1 MNKEIYETAKA
12 KFLKGESLRSIAQQL
27 NIDRKKLSVML
38 KKDNIYTDKK
48 ISDKQINK
56 AIKYFKQGLSLTKI
70 AEKIKVD
77 RHTLSKEFDRRGV
90 DKTNSKYHKDYIKR
104 KITDYDEFIID
115 EYINNNK
122 SVQSIS
128 NELNISTNAVW
139 NCLLEYNLIDKNRT
153 SRTHNI
159 NNNRF
164 KKIQSEEEAYWLGFL
179 MADGYIS
186 EDRGVISLCLQE
198 KDKDHV
204 IKFIDFLGS
213 DQKGYYKDSVGHMQ
227 YRIDIN
233 SRELINN
240 LVALGCCQA
249 KTFNLKFPSYHK
261 VPKKYQRHFIRGY
274 FDADGCACL
283 HGKILTFSIVSAAK
297 SFIEKLQDV
306 LVKELNINKTKII
319 VEIRGEYQ
327 PLYTLHNSAKRDIK
341 KLYDYLYKDST
352 IYLQRK
358 KDKFENYFNQNAVLR
373 QDRKKS
379 QDD

>member
-27 NIDRKKLSVML
+27 NIDRKKLSAML

-48 ISDKQINK
+48 ISDKQIDK

-77 RHTLSKEFDRRGV
+77 RHTLSKEFDRRDI
-90 DKTNSKYHKDYIKR
+90 DKTNSKYYKDYVKR
-104 KITDYDEFIID
+104 KITEYDNHIIN
-115 EYINNNK
+115 EYTNNNK

-139 NCLLEYNLIDKNRT
+139 NCLLEYNIIDKNRT
-153 SRTHNI
+153 SRKYNI

-186 EDRGVISLCLQE
+186 EDIGIVSLALQE
-198 KDKDHV
+198 RDKEHV
-204 IKFIDFLGS
+204 IEFIKFLGS
-213 DQKGYYKDSVGHMQ
+213 DQEGYYKNSAGHIQ
-227 YRIDIN
+227 YRVDIN
-233 SRELINN
+233 SRELVNN

-249 KTFNLKFPSYHK
+249 KTLKLKFPSYYK

-283 HGKILTFSIVSAAK
+283 HGKSLIFSIVSAAK
-297 SFIEKLQDV
+297 PFIEKLQDI
-306 LVKELNINKTKII
+306 LVKELSINKTKISI
-319 VEIRGEYQ
+319 KNREQYQ
-327 PLYTLHNSAKRDIK
+327 PLYTLQNSAKKDIK

-352 IYLQRK
+352 ICLQRK
-358 KDKFENYFNQNAVLR
+358 KDKFENYFNQMP
-373 QDRKKS
+373 S
-379 QDD
+379 